1 VNPRRVLPLIAIVV
15 LLQTAWAAPTVDYHV
30 SLAKRA
36 EHLVGVRMRL
46 PAGAAE
52 RDVQLPVWNALYQV
66 RDFAQYVRNVKA
78 SDSAGQRL
86 EVRKLDKTTWRITGT
101 KDGANVD
108 YEIFADLPGPFGAQ
122 LNEEHAFFNLGE
134 VLMYVVDARS
144 SPITLT
150 FTDIPKTWAAATT
163 MAPGGTSSSTSSYS
177 ARSYDRMVDAPV
189 EIGAFTQAFIQHG
202 GATYR
207 IVVHADPADFSMPD
221 VARAIREVTRS
232 EVEWMKDRPFLEYLF
247 ILHFPHY
254 AQSGGGGMEHATS
267 CAIEVPADRLRDD
280 PVSFIGLVAHEFFHL
295 WNVKRI
301 RPQSLEPVDYTRENY
316 TDALWF
322 SEGVTTTIEDYTL
335 TRLGTLGESQWLQS
349 LAHDIRE
356 LQERPAHLTQSAEE
370 SSVNTWFDKYPEYGL
385 PDRSI
390 SYYNKGEL
398 IGILLDLAIRDATAG
413 HKSLRDLMQYMNR
426 QYAQKDRFFADSE
439 GVRQAVEAITHTDF
453 RKFFEQYVA
462 GVDELPYERYLTT
475 VGLKLERRPIQAPYA
490 GFVSVRTFDGM
501 PVVVRVD
508 ANSDAARLG
517 LQSGDTILKING
529 KLAYTPVEDR
539 VESMRVGETLRLR
552 ISGRTGERDVK
563 FKLSSRPAEEFR
575 IVNMDAITPEQRAR
589 RSAWLLGESEAPSAA
604 PGAIRAEVTR

>member
-1 VNPRRVLPLIAIVV
+1 M
-15 LLQTAWAAPTVDYHV
+15 

-36 EHLVGVRMRL
+36 EHLVGVRMHL

-66 RDFAQYVRNVKA
+66 RDFAQFVRNLKA
-78 SDSAGQRL
+78 SGTAGQRL
-86 EVRKLDKTTWRITGT
+86 DVRKLDKTTWHISATQ
-101 KDGANVD
+101 DGADVD

-122 LNEEHAFFNLGE
+122 LNQEHAFFNLAE
-134 VLMYVVDARS
+134 VLMYVVDARA

-150 FTDIPKTWAAATT
+150 FIDIPKTWAVATT

-189 EIGAFTQAFIQHG
+189 EVGAFTQFFLQQD

-207 IVVHADPADFSMPD
+207 IVVHADPSDFSMPEI
-221 VARAIREVTRS
+221 VRVIREVTRS

-247 ILHFPHY
+247 LLHFPHY
-254 AQSGGGGMEHATS
+254 AQTGGGGMEHATS
-267 CAIEVPADRLRDD
+267 CAIEVPADRLRED
-280 PVSFIGLVAHEFFHL
+280 PLSFTGLVAHEFFHL

-322 SEGVTTTIEDYTL
+322 SEGVTSTVEDYTL
-335 TRLGTLGESQWLQS
+335 MRLGSLGESQWLQS

-356 LQERPAHLTQSAEE
+356 LQERPAHLRQSAEE

-398 IGILLDLAIRDATAG
+398 IGVLLDLAVRDATAG
-413 HKSLRDLMQYMNR
+413 QKSLRDVMQYMNNH
-426 QYAQKDRFFADSE
+426 YAQKNRFFADSD
-439 GVRQAVEAITHTDF
+439 GVRQAVEAVTHADF

-462 GVDELPYERYLTT
+462 GVDELPYDHYLAT

-490 GFVSVRTFDGM
+490 GFVSVRNLDGL
-501 PVVVRVD
+501 PVIVRVE
-508 ANSDAARLG
+508 ASSDAARLG

-529 KLAYTPVEDR
+529 KLAYTPVESR
-539 VESMRVGETLRLR
+539 VEEMRVGETLRLR
-552 ISGRTGERDVK
+552 VSGRGGERDVK
-563 FKLSSRPAEEFR
+563 FKLSGRPAEDFR
-575 IVNMDAITPEQRAR
+575 ILNLEAITPEQRAR
-589 RSAWLLGESEAPSAA
+589 RSAWLQGESETPSAA